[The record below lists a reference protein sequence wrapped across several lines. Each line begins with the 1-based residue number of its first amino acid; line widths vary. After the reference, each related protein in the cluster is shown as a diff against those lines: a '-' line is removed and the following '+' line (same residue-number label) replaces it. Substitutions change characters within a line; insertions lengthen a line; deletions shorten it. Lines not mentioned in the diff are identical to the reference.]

1 MEQSK
6 AKSWWR
12 ADMDLSIT
20 EFQAFARRED
30 LLAKFAL
37 WYAER
42 HEQDPHGYPETLSTG
57 EWCDTFSDFLLAYDP
72 KD

>member
-42 HEQDPHGYPETLSTG
+42 HEQDPMGIQRR
-57 EWCDTFSDFLLAYDP
+57 
-72 KD
+72 